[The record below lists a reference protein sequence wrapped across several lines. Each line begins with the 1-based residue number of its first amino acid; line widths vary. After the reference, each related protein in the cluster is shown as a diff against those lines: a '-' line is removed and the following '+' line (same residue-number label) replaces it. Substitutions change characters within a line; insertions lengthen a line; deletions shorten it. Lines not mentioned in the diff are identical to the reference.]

1 MIETTFTFN
10 EVNVFRVVSIEV
22 STVFIHLAAPA
33 AIKSVT
39 CLHINV
45 SNVSQTFGVPDV
57 SLSCLSSIYADV
69 VFLP

>member
-1 MIETTFTFN
+1 MRSTFN
-10 EVNVFRVVSIEV
+10 IQSNQSCINRV

-69 VFLP
+69 GFL